1 MKKKINL
8 LMHLLLIILSL
19 LSSCRNNVLVVY
31 TEAGFPPFEYVK
43 GMNIVG
49 VDVVIMNEVGK
60 RLNKRVQFENIS
72 FDLIIDIVKEG
83 KMANVGA
90 AGLSITQERKEKVD
104 FSKEYYKAKL
114 CVIYNT
120 NNIEKNNIKTMSDG
134 NIGIYWSNLNSTK
147 GIGVQI
153 GTTADLF
160 LSDEISEGGN
170 LENTQVSYYSKL
182 ETAVQDIGLN
192 IDYVII
198 DELPAKQ
205 LIKNNMNLNYV
216 PLYYEGEEDIQACDS
231 YAIAVTKGHDQLLK
245 TINDVLDEMLNT
257 FDENGINTIEQ
268 LINKHLGL

>member
-1 MKKKINL
+1 
-8 LMHLLLIILSL
+8 
-19 LSSCRNNVLVVY
+19 
-31 TEAGFPPFEYVK
+31 
-43 GMNIVG
+43 
-49 VDVVIMNEVGK
+49 
-60 RLNKRVQFENIS
+60 
-72 FDLIIDIVKEG
+72 
-83 KMANVGA
+83 
-90 AGLSITQERKEKVD
+90 
-104 FSKEYYKAKL
+104 
-114 CVIYNT
+114 
-120 NNIEKNNIKTMSDG
+120 MSDG

-160 LSDEISEGGN
+160 LSDEISEGGT
-170 LENTQVSYYSKL
+170 LENTRVSYYSKL

-216 PLYYEGEEDIQACDS
+216 PLYYEGEEDIQARDS

>member
-31 TEAGFPPFEYVK
+31 TEAGFAPFEYVK
-43 GMNIVG
+43 VMNIVG
-49 VDVVIMNEVGK
+49 VDVDIMNEVGK

-134 NIGIYWSNLNSTK
+134 NLGIYWSNLNSTK

-160 LSDEISEGGN
+160 LSDEINEGGT
-170 LENTQVSYYSKL
+170 LENTRVSYYSKL

-216 PLYYEGEEDIQACDS
+216 PLYYESKEDIQACDS
-231 YAIAVTKGHDQLLK
+231 YAIAVTKGQDQLLK

>member
-31 TEAGFPPFEYVK
+31 TEAGFAPFEYVK
-43 GMNIVG
+43 WMNIVC
-49 VDVVIMNEVGK
+49 VDFDIMNEVGK

-90 AGLSITQERKEKVD
+90 AGLSITEERKEKVD

-114 CVIYNT
+114 CVIFNI

-134 NIGIYWSNLNSTK
+134 NLGIYWSNLNSTK

-170 LENTQVSYYSKL
+170 LESTQVSYYSKL

-198 DELPAKQ
+198 DELPAKH
-205 LIKNNMNLNYV
+205 LVKNNMNLNYI

-231 YAIAVTKGHDQLLK
+231 YAIAVTKGHDPLLK

-257 FDENGINTIEQ
+257 IDENGINTIEQ

>member
-1 MKKKINL
+1 MLGFLLAVSGKKRRIYIDHEFYLHNFHVDKIYEIESPKWYIDNRNNL
-8 LMHLLLIILSL
+8 ENDNSSEYEMQKNRLTPDILKVVVHENIRCLLILDAKYYNLRIE
-19 LSSCRNNVLVVY
+19 N
-31 TEAGFPPFEYVK
+31 EYLK
-43 GMNIVG
+43 GNPG
-49 VDVVIMNEVGK
+49 VD
-60 RLNKRVQFENIS
+60 
-72 FDLIIDIVKEG
+72 DITKQYLYHTAL
-83 KMANVGA
+83 K
-90 AGLSITQERKEKVD
+90 S
-104 FSKEYYKAKL
+104 Y
-114 CVIYNT
+114 
-120 NNIEKNNIKTMSDG
+120 IEKNNIKTMSDG

-160 LSDEISEGGN
+160 LSDEISEGGT
-170 LENTQVSYYSKL
+170 LGNTRVSYYSKL

-231 YAIAVTKGHDQLLK
+231 YAIAVTKGHDQLFK
-245 TINDVLDEMLNT
+245 TINDVLNEMLNT

-268 LINKHLGL
+268 LINKYLGL